1 MNSAPSCPI
10 RIALESI
17 DDPDS
22 LQDQCLTAH
31 EIEWRRW
38 STWQQER
45 TARKRLKKLYSVD

>member
-1 MNSAPSCPI
+1 
-10 RIALESI
+10 ALESI